1 MEKQGFNVFGKL
13 LLIVIVFVFFVPV
26 AAHAQQDTDARIKK
40 LEAAVQALQAEL
52 NALKAE
58 RAKEAAKAP
67 PVVDEKQIEQLVS
80 KTFEDKKDELGA
92 VPNWVKNIKI
102 SGDLRYRHESID
114 AETDGD
120 WAKGRNRHRVRARL
134 NIDAKLDEEW
144 DVGIRLASGSADPTS
159 TNQTLDESFS
169 SKDFWLDLAY
179 FDWHPLSMEG
189 LNLYGGKMKNP
200 FYKVGKTELIWDG
213 DLNPEGIAAKYVMA
227 LSESDDLHINGGG
240 FWVDE
245 SSSGVDTSLWGI
257 QTYLNHKF
265 ENKQYI
271 LGGVSYFDYGNI
283 KDRGDL
289 KDTWYTPWLL
299 GDGSFFGN
307 TATGNTFDSDYD
319 LVEGFAEYGFQWGGM
334 PLAVFGNYVQN
345 TVASTGED
353 EGWLIGLKLNKAKE
367 PGSWDFRYNYRE
379 LEADAVLGAF
389 ADSDF
394 IGGGTDGKGHEFGLN
409 YQLTKNIQAGLSY
422 FINERDRGSGND
434 DNYRRLQADLIFKF

>member
-1 MEKQGFNVFGKL
+1 MKERQINVLAKLLVVAMVFGML
-13 LLIVIVFVFFVPV
+13 TPLIS
-26 AAHAQQDTDARIKK
+26 HAQQGSDARIKK
-40 LEAAVQALQAEL
+40 LEAAVQSLQTEL

-67 PVVDEKQIEQLVS
+67 PVVDQKQLEKLVS
-80 KTFEDKKDELGA
+80 NTFEDKKDELGA

-114 AETDGD
+114 AQTDSD
-120 WAKGRNRHRVRARL
+120 WARGHNRNRVRARL
-134 NIDAKLDEEW
+134 NINAKLDEGW
-144 DVGIRLASGSADPTS
+144 DLGFRLASGSADPAS
-159 TNQTLDESFS
+159 TNQTLADSFS
-169 SKDFWLDLAY
+169 TKGFWLDLAY

-200 FYKVGKTELIWDG
+200 FYKVGKTELVWDG
-213 DLNPEGIAAKYVMA
+213 DLNPEGIAAKYVMP
-227 LSESDDLHINGGG
+227 LSESDNLHINGGG

-257 QTYLNHKF
+257 QTYLNHEF
-265 ENKQYI
+265 ENKQYV
-271 LGGVSYFDYGNI
+271 LGGLSYYDYGNI
-283 KDRGDL
+283 KNRGSL
-289 KDTWYTPWLL
+289 QNTWST
-299 GDGSFFGN
+299 GTSFFGN
-307 TATGNTFDSDYD
+307 TATGTIYDSDYD
-319 LVEGFAEYGFQWGGM
+319 LVEGFAEYGFQCGGM

-353 EGWLIGLKLNKAKE
+353 EAWLIGLKVNKAKD

-409 YQLTKNIQAGLSY
+409 YQLTKNIQAGLTY
-422 FINERDRGSGND
+422 FINERDRGSGSD